1 MVLLAFVT
9 TIHDTD
15 DGRFFNEHKHAN
27 NKWFSTKCG
36 GYII

>member
-27 NKWFSTKCG
+27 NK
-36 GYII
+36 

>member
-1 MVLLAFVT
+1 T

-27 NKWFSTKCG
+27 NKLLKHSL
-36 GYII
+36 I

>member
-15 DGRFFNEHKHAN
+15 DGRFFNE
-27 NKWFSTKCG
+27 
-36 GYII
+36 

>member
-27 NKWFSTKCG
+27 
-36 GYII
+36 

>member
-9 TIHDTD
+9 TIHIHDTD

-27 NKWFSTKCG
+27 NKLLKHSL
-36 GYII
+36 I

>member
-1 MVLLAFVT
+1 MFLTL

-27 NKWFSTKCG
+27 NKLLKHSL
-36 GYII
+36 I

>member
-1 MVLLAFVT
+1 

-27 NKWFSTKCG
+27 NKLLKHSL
-36 GYII
+36 I

>member
-1 MVLLAFVT
+1 MVLLTLVT

-27 NKWFSTKCG
+27 NKLLKHSLN
-36 GYII
+36 

>member
-15 DGRFFNEHKHAN
+15 DGRFFNEHKHA
-27 NKWFSTKCG
+27 
-36 GYII
+36 

>member
-15 DGRFFNEHKHAN
+15 DGRFFN
-27 NKWFSTKCG
+27 
-36 GYII
+36 

>member
-1 MVLLAFVT
+1 MGIVNFVT

-27 NKWFSTKCG
+27 KQLLKHSL
-36 GYII
+36 I

>member
-15 DGRFFNEHKHAN
+15 DGRFFNEHKH
-27 NKWFSTKCG
+27 
-36 GYII
+36 

>member
-1 MVLLAFVT
+1 MVLLVFVT

-27 NKWFSTKCG
+27 NKLLKHSL
-36 GYII
+36 I